1 MELDALTAVSPIDG
15 RYAGK
20 CAELREVFS
29 EYGLVKRRVQVE
41 CAWLEALCDAK
52 AIRECRALTA
62 AERKALRALA
72 DVLTE
77 TEADVVRRARNHKIT
92 SKPKNADPVTYKMA
106 TAFEALLGYLYLDG
120 QEERLQAVMERAA
133 RVIEEA

>member
-1 MELDALTAVSPIDG
+1 MDYKTYNSIALAFLGDAVYE
-15 RYAGK
+15 R
-20 CAELREVFS
+20 F
-29 EYGLVKRRVQVE
+29 
-41 CAWLEALCDAK
+41 
-52 AIRECRALTA
+52 IRERILRHGSVGADRMHREAVRYVKA
-62 AERKALRALA
+62 AAQEQSLRALA

-77 TEADVVRRARNHKIT
+77 TEADVLRRARNHKIT

-120 QEERLQAVMERAA
+120 QEERLQTVMERAA

>member
-1 MELDALTAVSPIDG
+1 MDYKTYKSIALAFLGDAVYE
-15 RYAGK
+15 R
-20 CAELREVFS
+20 F
-29 EYGLVKRRVQVE
+29 
-41 CAWLEALCDAK
+41 
-52 AIRECRALTA
+52 IRERILRHGSVGADRMHREAVRYVKA
-62 AERKALRALA
+62 AAQEQSLRALS
-72 DVLTE
+72 DELTE

-120 QEERLQAVMERAA
+120 QEERLQTIMERAA

>member
-1 MELDALTAVSPIDG
+1 MDYKTYNSIALAFLGDAVYE
-15 RYAGK
+15 R
-20 CAELREVFS
+20 F
-29 EYGLVKRRVQVE
+29 
-41 CAWLEALCDAK
+41 
-52 AIRECRALTA
+52 IRERILRHGSVGADKMHREAVRYVKA
-62 AERKALRALA
+62 AAQEQSLRALA

-120 QEERLQAVMERAA
+120 QEERLQTVMERAA

>member
-1 MELDALTAVSPIDG
+1 MDYKTYNSIALAFLGDAVYE
-15 RYAGK
+15 R
-20 CAELREVFS
+20 F
-29 EYGLVKRRVQVE
+29 
-41 CAWLEALCDAK
+41 
-52 AIRECRALTA
+52 IRERILRHGSVGADRMHREAVRYVKA
-62 AERKALRALA
+62 AAQEQSLRTLA
-72 DVLTE
+72 DELTE

-120 QEERLQAVMERAA
+120 QEERLQTVMERAA

>member
-1 MELDALTAVSPIDG
+1 MDYKTYNSIALAFLGDAVYE
-15 RYAGK
+15 R
-20 CAELREVFS
+20 F
-29 EYGLVKRRVQVE
+29 
-41 CAWLEALCDAK
+41 
-52 AIRECRALTA
+52 IRERILRHGSVGADRMHREAVRYVKA
-62 AERKALRALA
+62 AAQEQSLRALA

-120 QEERLQAVMERAA
+120 QEERLQTIMERAA

>member
-1 MELDALTAVSPIDG
+1 MDYKTYNSIALAFLGDAVYE
-15 RYAGK
+15 R
-20 CAELREVFS
+20 F
-29 EYGLVKRRVQVE
+29 
-41 CAWLEALCDAK
+41 
-52 AIRECRALTA
+52 IRERILRHGSVGADRMHREAVRYVKA
-62 AERKALRALA
+62 AAQEQSLRAFA
-72 DVLTE
+72 DELTE

-120 QEERLQAVMERAA
+120 QEERLQTVMERAA

>member
-1 MELDALTAVSPIDG
+1 M
-15 RYAGK
+15 
-20 CAELREVFS
+20 REVDYKNYNS
-29 EYGLVKRRVQVE
+29 I
-41 CAWLEALCDAK
+41 ALAFLGDAVYERF
-52 AIRECRALTA
+52 IRERILRHGSVGADRMHREAVRYVKA
-62 AERKALRALA
+62 AAQEQSLRALA
-72 DVLTE
+72 DELTE

-120 QEERLQAVMERAA
+120 QEELLQTVMERAA

>member
-1 MELDALTAVSPIDG
+1 M
-15 RYAGK
+15 
-20 CAELREVFS
+20 REVDYKNYNS
-29 EYGLVKRRVQVE
+29 I
-41 CAWLEALCDAK
+41 ALAFLGDAVYERF
-52 AIRECRALTA
+52 IRERILRHGSVGADRMHREAVRYVKA
-62 AERKALRALA
+62 AAQEQSLRVLA
-72 DVLTE
+72 DELTE

-120 QEERLQAVMERAA
+120 QEERLQTVMERAA

>member
-1 MELDALTAVSPIDG
+1 MDYKTYNSIALAFLGDAVYE
-15 RYAGK
+15 R
-20 CAELREVFS
+20 F
-29 EYGLVKRRVQVE
+29 
-41 CAWLEALCDAK
+41 
-52 AIRECRALTA
+52 IRERILRHGSVGADRMHREAVRYVKA
-62 AERKALRALA
+62 AAQEQSLRALS
-72 DVLTE
+72 DELTE

-120 QEERLQAVMERAA
+120 QEERLQTVMERAA

>member
-1 MELDALTAVSPIDG
+1 MDYKTYNSIALAFLGDAVYE
-15 RYAGK
+15 R
-20 CAELREVFS
+20 F
-29 EYGLVKRRVQVE
+29 
-41 CAWLEALCDAK
+41 
-52 AIRECRALTA
+52 IRERILRHGSVGADRMHREAVRYVKA
-62 AERKALRALA
+62 AAQEQSLRALA
-72 DVLTE
+72 DELTE

-120 QEERLQAVMERAA
+120 QEERLQTVMERAA